1 VLERNTNRD
10 NKRSTHQCSIF
21 TFFFVLVDADGYM
34 QPEIVMCSA
43 ESRRESWTLSLH
55 AVTEYSMGN
64 DSLGL

>member
-1 VLERNTNRD
+1 
-10 NKRSTHQCSIF
+10 
-21 TFFFVLVDADGYM
+21 M

-55 AVTEYSMGN
+55 AVTEYTMGN